1 MNSTKGTAPKGGST
15 SGGTMDSFKGF
26 LIMLLLL
33 VLAGAGGYFFGTYQ
47 KFAPVQN
54 VPSGTPGAQSSTG
67 VSVGSQTS
75 PFTSLKNQYWV
86 HSGGQD
92 RVGYAITVYV
102 NGQLVDQFHTP
113 NRDVEITRW
122 VKPGENHITFQAKAL
137 PLSQRDT
144 SHDWYEYTLD
154 VMSGKKFGDKFTD
167 GETLVKYT
175 RKVTETQDYNDDMT
189 FVTVE

>member
-1 MNSTKGTAPKGGST
+1 MNSTKGASPKGS
-15 SGGTMDSFKGF
+15 SAGGGAMDSFKGF

-33 VLAGAGGYFFGTYQ
+33 VLAGSGGYFFGTYQ
-47 KFAPVQN
+47 KFAPVRN
-54 VPSGTPGAQSSTG
+54 VAPGTPGAVESMSGPATVQI
-67 VSVGSQTS
+67 GSPS
-75 PFTSLKNQYWV
+75 NLKNQYWI

-92 RVGYAITVYV
+92 RVGYAITVHV

-113 NRDVEITRW
+113 NRDVEITRF
-122 VKPGENHITFQAKAL
+122 VKPGENHVTFQAKSL

-144 SHDWYEYTLD
+144 SHEWYEYSLD

-167 GETLVKYT
+167 GDKLVTYT